1 MRVLVTGAT
10 GFIGRVLVDRLL
22 AEGLNGRKIEQIVAV
37 DLSVDHLPAVN
48 HVLPVR
54 GSIAEPDVLGRALQ
68 DPVDVVFHLA
78 SVPGGAAEKD
88 PDLGRRVNLD
98 ATANLLERLR
108 AQTERAG
115 TLARLVFASTIA
127 VYGDPLPEVV
137 DENTP
142 CAPPLSYGAHKLA
155 AEILVADAARR
166 GWVQACSLRLP
177 GVVARPGD
185 GAGLVS
191 AFMSRLFWAL
201 RDGQPIVLPVSADA
215 TAWWISVGACVDNLM
230 HAATMDCALPG
241 PRRVVQMPALR
252 LALCEVV
259 DALVRVF
266 GQDRRSLVSYAPQPA
281 VQRIFG
287 AYPPLETPRAQT
299 WGLRHDGDADT
310 LVRRAIE

>member
-22 AEGLNGRKIEQIVAV
+22 AEGLNGRSVEQLVAV
-37 DLSVDHLPAVN
+37 DLSVDRLPASS

-115 TLARLVFASTIA
+115 TPVRLVFASTVA
-127 VYGDPLPEVV
+127 VYGDQLPEVV
-137 DENTP
+137 DEDTP
-142 CAPPLSYGAHKLA
+142 CAPALSYGAHKLA

-177 GVVARPGD
+177 GVVARPGE
-185 GAGLVS
+185 GTGLVS

-201 RDGQPIVLPVSADA
+201 RDGEAIVLPVSADA
-215 TAWWISVGACVDNLM
+215 TSWWISVGACVDNLM
-230 HAATMDCALPG
+230 HAATMDCTLPG

-252 LALCEVV
+252 LAMCEVV
-259 DALVRVF
+259 DALVRAF
-266 GQDRRSLVSYAPQPA
+266 GQDRRSLVRYAPQPQ

-287 AYPPLETPRAQT
+287 AYPPLATPCAQA